1 MPANPVR
8 GRAPL
13 VKTMERR
20 LRTSESLVAGVSA
33 MLVATAVLGL
43 VYLVEPSFPFPPL
56 GLAQRL
62 LRLVP
67 GPVAVF
73 FIDRLGHWALRLFAA
88 GFTVGSVLAGGVA
101 GVLVARRPAPTRAR
115 AAWLAGG
122 LLAAA
127 ALPGYGAQPG
137 APSLLVYGAVVAAAG
152 VVYATL
158 LRGALARLERDPVP
172 APASGLGPTRR
183 ELLRA
188 MVGAGALLAT
198 GLVLSRLSGGFGDP
212 GGGPLA
218 RPAGAAPLRPVAPP
232 PDRDA
237 GAFLAIRG
245 LTPEVTPNRL
255 HYVVDTSIIDPDV
268 DARSW
273 RLRVDGLVGR
283 SIELGYD
290 ELLAMPATEQYV
302 TLQCISNLVGGD
314 LVGTAKW
321 TGVPLARVLER
332 AGGAGRGA
340 VRVVFHAVGGY
351 SDSLPLAKALEP
363 TTVVAYG
370 MNDRSLPRAHGFP
383 ARVIAPGIYG
393 MKNVKWLQRIEVVD
407 YDYRGYW
414 QRSDGWD
421 NIAEIKT
428 ASRIDVPAELSAVD
442 GEIVVAG
449 VAWAGDRRIRRVEV
463 SADDGRTWTPAV
475 LRRELAPAAWRQW
488 RLPWR
493 PSGSGRVVLRV
504 RAVDGRG
511 DLQTAQEQP
520 PHPSGASGYDQV
532 DVIAEST

>member
-1 MPANPVR
+1 
-8 GRAPL
+8 
-13 VKTMERR
+13 VKTTERR

-73 FIDRLGHWALRLFAA
+73 FVDRLGHWALRLFAA
-88 GFTVGSVLAGGVA
+88 GFTVGSVLAGGLA
-101 GVLVARRPAPTRAR
+101 GVLVARRPAGTRAR

-127 ALPGYGAQPG
+127 ALAGYGAQPG
-137 APSLLVYGAVVAAAG
+137 APSPLVYGVVVAAAG
-152 VVYATL
+152 VVYASV
-158 LRGALARLERDPVP
+158 LRGALARLERDSVP
-172 APASGLGPTRR
+172 APATGLGPTRR

-188 MVGAGALLAT
+188 AVGAGALLAT
-198 GLVLSRLSGGFGDP
+198 GLVIRRLSGGFGDP

-218 RPAGAAPLRPVAPP
+218 RPAGAVPIRAVAPP

-237 GAFLAIRG
+237 GAFLAIGG
-245 LTPEVTPNRL
+245 LTPEVTPNRV

-273 RLRVDGLVGR
+273 RLRVDGLVGQPV
-283 SIELGYD
+283 SLTYD
-290 ELLAMPATEQYV
+290 ELLAMQGVEQYV
-302 TLQCISNLVGGD
+302 TLQCISNVVGGD

-321 TGVPLARVLER
+321 TGVPLAEVLDR
-332 AGGAGRGA
+332 AGGVAPRA

-351 SDSLPLAKALEP
+351 TDSLPVAKALDKA
-363 TTVVAYG
+363 TMVAYG
-370 MNDRSLPRAHGFP
+370 MNDRSLPRAHGYP
-383 ARVIAPGIYG
+383 ARIIAPGIYG
-393 MKNVKWLQRIEVVD
+393 MKNVKWLERIEVVD
-407 YDYRGYW
+407 YDYQGYW

-428 ASRIDVPAELSAVD
+428 ASRIDVPGEMSVVHAET
-442 GEIVVAG
+442 VVAG
-449 VAWAGDRRIRRVEV
+449 VAWAGDRGIRRVEV
-463 SADDGRTWTPAV
+463 SLDGGRTWTRAV

-493 PSGSGRVVLRV
+493 PSGPGRVVLRV

-511 DLQTAQEQP
+511 DLQLAQEQP